1 MRPESKLFNSQ
12 RGFSLVAAMFV
23 MIVVALVIAG
33 MVQLSVN
40 QHGTSSLSIQQARAY
55 QAARAGLEWGIH
67 QALTGSCAA
76 SSSLTLTG
84 TSLAAFSGVLVTCTV
99 SNYSEASSA
108 VRIYNLTATAQNGS
122 PALLPDYAYRRL
134 SAVLET
140 AP

>member
-1 MRPESKLFNSQ
+1 MRPESKRLNSQ

-67 QALTGSCAA
+67 QGSCATSTSSNLSLA
-76 SSSLTLTG
+76 GSSL
-84 TSLAAFSGVLVTCTV
+84 AEFDGVLVECRPEHPGG
-99 SNYSEASSA
+99 YLEDGEA
-108 VRIYNLTATAQNGS
+108 VHIFRVTATAQNGS
-122 PALLPDYAYRRL
+122 PAARPDYAYRKL
-134 SAVLET
+134 TAVVEQ
-140 AP
+140 